1 MKVKIARLT
10 LSGFTLIEL
19 LIVIGIV
26 GILGTIASNSYS
38 AYIDRAKIAQ
48 AKSDIRSIEVA
59 ISQYQAD
66 NLSKFPTALAD
77 VGKGSLLDPWGTPYQ
92 YLNLT
97 TAAKKN
103 AARKDKNL
111 HPLNSDYDLY
121 SKGKDKDSKIPLTAK
136 SSRDDVIRANDGR
149 FIGLADDY

>member
-10 LSGFTLIEL
+10 LSGFTLVEL

-26 GILGTIASNSYS
+26 GILGTIAINSYS

-66 NLSKFPTALAD
+66 HVSKFPTALAE

-92 YLNLT
+92 YLDLT
-97 TAAKKN
+97 TAANKN

>member
-1 MKVKIARLT
+1 LN
-10 LSGFTLIEL
+10 GFTLIEL
-19 LIVIGIV
+19 LIVIAIV
-26 GILGTIASNSYS
+26 GILGTIASISYS

-48 AKSDIRSIEVA
+48 AKGDIRSIEVA

-66 NLSKFPTALAD
+66 HVSKFPTSLAE
-77 VGKGSLLDPWGTPYQ
+77 VGKGSLLDPWGTLYQ
-92 YLNLT
+92 YLDLT